1 MTTFNREQH
10 DALRLTDERSYYK
23 PFRYP
28 QFYEL
33 ATEHQDMN
41 WTRKHIKTLN
51 EDISDFKAMSEVER
65 APLEA
70 LLSYFTLVDTDVA
83 RSYFKNLGKFYTHQE
98 ILMWLARVAD
108 REATHVDCYDMLP
121 EQFGIS
127 TDKYSEILTI
137 EAIQEQHMFM
147 IAESMDSSL
156 WERLSTLVKH
166 IAGEGVG
173 IYGVFLPLVN
183 YSLYG
188 RMKSVGMEIVS
199 WSARD
204 ENQHVVGL
212 SELFRI
218 EVQENE
224 AEYTE
229 AMRDA
234 LRAMLSICVE
244 NTDKVL
250 DYIYSLGEV
259 KHLTKEEV
267 KVSVRQI
274 ANARSV
280 DIGLGVL
287 FEDVVDLPKHPAMTK
302 LFNGSEL
309 ANFFET
315 SNTAYGFYS
324 GDWAY
329 PENPDEFIPDW
340 EQKDLLLNS

>member
-1 MTTFNREQH
+1 MSFNQQAHE
-10 DALRLTDERSYYK
+10 ALRLTDERPYYK

-41 WTRKHIKTLN
+41 WTRKHVKTLN
-51 EDISDFKAMSEVER
+51 EDISDFHAMSVEER

-121 EQFGIS
+121 DQFGIS
-127 TDKYSEILTI
+127 TSQYSQILEI
-137 EAIQEQHMFM
+137 EAVQEQHMYM
-147 IAESMDSSL
+147 ISESMDSSL

-166 IAGEGVG
+166 IAGEGIG

-188 RMKSVGMEIVS
+188 RMKSVGLEIVS

-204 ENQHVVGL
+204 ENHHVTGL
-212 SELFRI
+212 TELFRI
-218 EVQENE
+218 EVQENL
-224 AEYTE
+224 ADYTE
-229 AMRDA
+229 AMRES
-234 LRAMLSICVE
+234 LRTMLCICVE

-250 DYIYSLGEV
+250 DYIYSLGKV
-259 KHLTKEEV
+259 KHLTADEV
-267 KVSVRQI
+267 KISVRQI

-280 DIGLGVL
+280 AIGLGILYPEVG
-287 FEDVVDLPKHPAMTK
+287 ELPKHPAMTK

-324 GDWAY
+324 GDWIY
-329 PENPDEFIPDW
+329 PSDTENFIPDW
-340 EQKDLLLNS
+340 EQSDLLLNS